1 MVQIFLKSILNK
13 IDLCITP
20 SDEKEDVIWLLAR
33 VCSSPDPT
41 VPKPTRR
48 GGRWGRN
55 TTTRF
60 GCVQSW
66 SRLEG
71 ITKTWGQAGD
81 GADG

>member
-48 GGRWGRN
+48 GWEMGQKYHHTFWLCPELEQVGRYNKDVGA
-55 TTTRF
+55 
-60 GCVQSW
+60 
-66 SRLEG
+66 SR
-71 ITKTWGQAGD
+71 
-81 GADG
+81 